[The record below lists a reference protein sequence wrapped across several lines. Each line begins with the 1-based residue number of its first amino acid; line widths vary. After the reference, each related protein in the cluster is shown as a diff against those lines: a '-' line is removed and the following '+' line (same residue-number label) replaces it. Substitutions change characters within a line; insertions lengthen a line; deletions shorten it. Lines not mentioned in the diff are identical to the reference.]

1 MGDENLDLALIVVA
15 TLLVALISI
24 TVSQRFSGLIHI
36 IFNAEINVF
45 WSGLIIPFRWV
56 LFGFIFLL
64 MYPLVVAVLNRDSL
78 WERLVFRHNHP
89 MYGLKGF
96 VYQIPLI
103 EKPSEKLRDE
113 TEENK

>member
-1 MGDENLDLALIVVA
+1 MGDENLDLALIFVA
-15 TLLVALISI
+15 ALLVALIGI
-24 TVSQRFSGLIHI
+24 TVSQRFSGLIYI

-45 WSGLIIPFRWV
+45 WSGFMIPFRWV

-64 MYPLVVAVLNRDSL
+64 MSRLVVVVLNRELL
-78 WERLVFRHNHP
+78 WERVMFRHNHP
-89 MYGLKGF
+89 LYGIKGF